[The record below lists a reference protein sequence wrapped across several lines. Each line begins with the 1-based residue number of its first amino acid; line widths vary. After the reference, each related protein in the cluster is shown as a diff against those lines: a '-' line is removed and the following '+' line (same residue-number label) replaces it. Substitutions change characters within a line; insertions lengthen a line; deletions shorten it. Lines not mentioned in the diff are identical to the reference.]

1 MLSILIPTYNYNVFP
16 LVENLYQQCIASKIP
31 FEIIVF
37 DDGSQNQ
44 FDNDKINSLK
54 NCSFKVLEKN
64 IGLSSI
70 RNLLIKTSEYEWIL
84 LLDADVFPVN
94 ENYISEYIQA
104 IKKNNYNYFSGG
116 IQYKTD
122 RPENDKIL
130 RWKYG
135 KKREALTFEQR
146 KNGKSSY
153 TNVNILLHK
162 AVFNEV
168 MFEEKVRF
176 YGYEDVI
183 FSTKL
188 LQYFSIFPVDNPV
201 YHLDESTSE
210 EFLNKSEIALQT
222 LHFLI
227 QNNFIQTNKVKI
239 AKIYVFLKKWNLTF
253 LIRFF
258 YRTFRKSVKR
268 NLLSSNP
275 NLFLFDLYRLG
286 YICSIK

>member
-16 LVENLYQQCIASKIP
+16 LVENLFNQCEKAGIEY
-31 FEIIVF
+31 EIIVF

-44 FDNDKINSLK
+44 FDNEKINSLK
-54 NCSFKVLEKN
+54 NCSFKVLEEN

-70 RNLLIKTSEYEWIL
+70 RNLLIKKSEYEWVLIL
-84 LLDADVFPVN
+84 DSDVFPVN
-94 ENYISEYIQA
+94 DNYISEYIQA
-104 IKKNNYNYFSGG
+104 IKQNNYKYFSGG
-116 IQYKTD
+116 IQYKAD
-122 RPENDKIL
+122 RPANDKIL

-146 KNGKSSY
+146 KKGKSNY

-162 AVFNEV
+162 TVFNTV
-168 MFEEKVRF
+168 LFDEKVRF

-210 EFLNKSEIALQT
+210 EFLNKSETALQT

-227 QNNFIQTNKVKI
+227 QNNLIQTNKVKI
-239 AKIYVFLKKWNLTF
+239 AKIYVFLKKWNLIF
-253 LIRFF
+253 FVQLF
-258 YRTFRKSVKR
+258 YRIFKKPIKR

-286 YICSIK
+286 YICSL

>member
-16 LVENLYQQCIASKIP
+16 LVENLFNQCEKAGIEY
-31 FEIIVF
+31 EIIVF

-44 FDNDKINSLK
+44 FDNEKINSLK
-54 NCSFKVLEKN
+54 NCSFKVLEEN

-70 RNLLIKTSEYEWIL
+70 RNLLIKKSEYEWVLIL
-84 LLDADVFPVN
+84 DSDVFPVN
-94 ENYISEYIQA
+94 DNYISEYIQA
-104 IKKNNYNYFSGG
+104 IKQNNYKYFSGG
-116 IQYKTD
+116 IQYKAD
-122 RPENDKIL
+122 RPANDKIL

-146 KNGKSSY
+146 KKGKSNY

-162 AVFNEV
+162 TVFNTV
-168 MFEEKVRF
+168 LFDEKVRF

-210 EFLNKSEIALQT
+210 EFLNKSETALQT
-222 LHFLI
+222 LHFLT
-227 QNNFIQTNKVKI
+227 QNNLIQTNKVKI
-239 AKIYVFLKKWNLTF
+239 AKIYVFLKKWNLIF
-253 LIRFF
+253 FVQLF
-258 YRTFRKSVKR
+258 YRIFKKPIKR

-286 YICSIK
+286 YICSL

>member
-16 LVENLYQQCIASKIP
+16 LVENLFNQCEKEGIKY
-31 FEIIVF
+31 EIIVV
-37 DDGSQNQ
+37 DDGSQKQ

-54 NCSFKVLEKN
+54 NCSFKVLKKN

-146 KNGKSSY
+146 KNGKSNY

-188 LQYFSIFPVDNPV
+188 LQYFSVFPVDNPV

-210 EFLNKSEIALQT
+210 DFLNKSETALQT

-227 QNNFIQTNKVKI
+227 QNNLIQTDKVKI
-239 AKIYVFLKKWNLTF
+239 AKIYVLLKKWNLTF

-258 YRTFRKSVKR
+258 YGLFRKPVKR

-286 YICSIK
+286 YICSL